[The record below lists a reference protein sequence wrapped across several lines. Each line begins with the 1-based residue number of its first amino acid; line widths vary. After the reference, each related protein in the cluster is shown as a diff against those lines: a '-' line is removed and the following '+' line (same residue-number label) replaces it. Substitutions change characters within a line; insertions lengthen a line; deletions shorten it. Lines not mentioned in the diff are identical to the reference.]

1 VTIDLARELVTA
13 GQALEDGSTLP
24 SQWYTDPEIFAL
36 EQERIFGR
44 AWQCVGE
51 LRDLSRPGDYL
62 TARIGKVPVV
72 VTHTDSGELAG
83 LVNVCRHRA
92 HEVAQGKGCRRTLQC
107 PYHGWT
113 YNLDGTLRAV
123 PRADREAGFS
133 LSGLDLLPVS
143 VEVWESFVFVNVD
156 KHPAPFRDVLGEVPA
171 LMSSYGFD
179 FSELEHRKR
188 IEYELAANWKVYV
201 ENSIECYHCPV
212 AHAELSS
219 VIDMRPDVYR
229 LQADGYVISH
239 QSRLRDQA
247 RSDGRAGPLMEQR
260 AGVPEFLFFYVWPG
274 FMIAPSPKRLW
285 VGRMEP
291 VSPGFTRVT
300 ADFYFEPGVDEAQ
313 VEESA
318 AFSDRVLEEDRGL
331 VESVQRGLA
340 SQAVPF
346 GRLLPQSESLLRHFQ
361 RLVHGALVME

>member
-1 VTIDLARELVTA
+1 MIDLETELMAV
-13 GQALEDGSTLP
+13 GQALDDGRTLP
-24 SQWYTDPEIFAL
+24 SHWYTDPEVFAL

-44 AWQCVGE
+44 TWQCVGE
-51 LRDLSRPGDYL
+51 LRDLARAGDYL
-62 TARIGKVPVV
+62 TTKIDRVPVV
-72 VTHTDSGELAG
+72 VTRNDSGELAG
-83 LVNVCRHRA
+83 FVNVCRHRG
-92 HEVAQGKGCRRTLQC
+92 HEVVQGRGSRRTLQC

-133 LSGLDLLPVS
+133 LSGLDLVPVS

-156 KHPAPFRDVLGEVPA
+156 EHPTPFRDVLGELPR
-171 LMSSYGFD
+171 LMSRYEFD

-188 IEYELAANWKVYV
+188 IEYDLQTNWKVYV

-212 AHAELSS
+212 AHTELSS
-219 VIDMRPDVYR
+219 VVDMRPDVYR
-229 LQADGYVISH
+229 LEADGYVISH

-260 AGVPEFLFFYVWPG
+260 TGVPEFLFFYLWPG

-285 VGRMEP
+285 VGRIEP
-291 VSPGFTRVT
+291 VSAGFTRVIT
-300 ADFYFEPGVDEAQ
+300 DFYFEPGVDEAV

-318 AFSDRVLEEDRGL
+318 GFSDRVLEEDGAL

-340 SQAVPF
+340 SQRVPY
-346 GRLLPQSESLLRHFQ
+346 GRLLPESESLIRHFQ
-361 RLVHGALVME
+361 RLVHASLATE